1 MDELTELRR
10 RVAESER
17 REEQLRQAEASLARL
32 ATFPEQNPNPVIE
45 TDLEGVVTYLNP
57 SAKARFP
64 DLASVGLDHPVLA
77 GLDSILKKLGGGEEE
92 SSQAELEIDGRIYE
106 QKITY
111 MAQSSVVRI
120 FASDITELRQ
130 AEASLARLATF
141 PEQNPNPVIETDLS
155 GQVTYLNP
163 VAKRRFPDLLAAGF
177 QHPIL
182 AGLESVIDRLKQ
194 GKEQSFVRELEI
206 GDYIY
211 EQKTTYMAQNS
222 LVRIFAYDI
231 TQRKRLQDQLQQ
243 SLSELE
249 QTNKDLR
256 EIQVQLIQSEKMA
269 AMASLVAGIAHEI
282 NTPMGAIS
290 SVQDTLSR
298 AVDKLID
305 IIAEILPK
313 EHRDDPKLT
322 AVLAIIANTGKVIK
336 TGSDRVVGIVQ
347 SMRSFARLDEAELKS
362 VNIHDGIDDTL
373 RLVQHDLGDRIE
385 VIKNYGDV
393 PPIVCYPGRL
403 NQIFL
408 CYLVNAIQAIEGRGQ
423 ITITTLQVDDKLHVI
438 IKDSGIG
445 IPDENL
451 GRIFEPGFTAR
462 SVGVGTGLG
471 LSICYQIVQDHKG
484 AIEVESRVGEGSTFT
499 TILPYGF
506 SGFMLPDVP
515 PSP

>member
-1 MDELTELRR
+1 MAQNNLLRIFAYDITR
-10 RVAESER
+10 LKRAEETLS
-17 REEQLRQAEASLARL
+17 RL

-45 TDLEGVVTYLNP
+45 TDLEG
-57 SAKARFP
+57 
-64 DLASVGLDHPVLA
+64 
-77 GLDSILKKLGGGEEE
+77 
-92 SSQAELEIDGRIYE
+92 
-106 QKITY
+106 
-111 MAQSSVVRI
+111 
-120 FASDITELRQ
+120 
-130 AEASLARLATF
+130 
-141 PEQNPNPVIETDLS
+141 
-155 GQVTYLNP
+155 QVTYFNP
-163 VAKRRFPDLLAAGF
+163 AARQRFPDLLTAGLR
-177 QHPIL
+177 HPIL
-182 AGLESVIDRLKQ
+182 AGLESVIDTLKQ

-206 GDYIY
+206 GAHIY
-211 EQKTTYMAQNS
+211 EQKTTYMAQNN
-222 LVRIFAYDI
+222 LLRIFANDI
-231 TQRKRLQDQLQQ
+231 TQLKRLQDQLQQ
-243 SLSELE
+243 SLTELE
-249 QTNKDLR
+249 KTNIDLR
-256 EIQVQLIQSEKMA
+256 ETQVQLIQSEKMA

-282 NTPMGAIS
+282 NTPLGAIS

-298 AVDKLID
+298 AVDKLTD
-305 IIAEILPK
+305 VIAEVLPE
-313 EHRDDPKLT
+313 EHRDNPKLT
-322 AVLAIIANTGKVIK
+322 AVLEIIADTGKVIK
-336 TGSDRVVGIVQ
+336 TGSDRVVGIVK

-423 ITITTLQVDDKLHVI
+423 ITITTLQADDKLHVI

-462 SVGVGTGLG
+462 GVGVGTGLG

-499 TILPYGF
+499 TILPYDF